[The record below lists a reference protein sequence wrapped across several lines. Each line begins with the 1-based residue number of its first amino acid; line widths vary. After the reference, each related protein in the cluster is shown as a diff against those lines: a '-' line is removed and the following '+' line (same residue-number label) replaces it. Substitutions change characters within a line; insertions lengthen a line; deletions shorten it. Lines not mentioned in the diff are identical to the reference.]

1 MSRGERKR
9 MITRDHPGLSLSQQC
24 RLLMVSRSSFYYAS
38 KGESSENLALMR
50 RIDELFLKYPF
61 YGSRQMV
68 RRLRRDG
75 LCIGR
80 HRVRRLMRLM
90 GLQAIYQAPRTSDPH
105 PEHRIY
111 PYLLRNLEVDRPNQ
125 VWCADITYIPVQR
138 GFLYLAA
145 IMDWATRHVLAWRLS
160 NTMDARFCVEALN
173 EALSKYGKPEI
184 FNTDQGSQFT
194 SFDFTGVLKGAEVA
208 ISMDG
213 RGRCMDN
220 IFTERL
226 WRSLKYEAIYL
237 FELTDGFKAER
248 VIGEWIDFYNTER
261 PHSALDGQT
270 PAEAYGIGQPVD
282 MMDKAHALPTS
293 PQGIARRFGQAQ
305 QLQQNVINRILAA

>member
-1 MSRGERKR
+1 MSRGERKA
-9 MITRDHPGLSLSQQC
+9 MIARDRPGLSLSRQC
-24 RLLMVSRSSFYYAS
+24 RLLTIGRSSFYYAP
-38 KGESSENLALMR
+38 KGESPVNLALMR

-68 RRLRRDG
+68 RQLRRDG
-75 LCIGR
+75 VRAGR

-105 PEHRIY
+105 PSHRVY
-111 PYLLRNLEVDRPNQ
+111 PYLLKGMAIERPNQ
-125 VWCADITYIPVQR
+125 VWCADITYIPVRR
-138 GFLYLAA
+138 GFLYLVA

-160 NTMDARFCVEALN
+160 NTMDASFCVEALA
-173 EALSKYGKPEI
+173 EALGRYGRPEI

-194 SFDFTGVLKGAEVA
+194 GRDFTGALKDADVA

-220 IFTERL
+220 IFIERL
-226 WRSLKYEAIYL
+226 WRSLKYEAVYL
-237 FELTDGFKAER
+237 HELTDGFAAER

-261 PHSALDGQT
+261 PHSSLGGQT
-270 PAEAYGIGQPVD
+270 PAEAYGAGQPVD
-282 MMDKAHALPTS
+282 MMDKPDGLPIISTGS
-293 PQGIARRFGQAQ
+293 TTAAGCDKHDFGSM
-305 QLQQNVINRILAA
+305 IRNRNTP